1 MQDFIDESVF
11 DRFCPDTIQGD
22 FMKHSKKGSR
32 GPRLYFSHFQNR
44 ILCAFL
50 LCTLIPIFIIGGISY
65 AVSYNIAKDKILNA
79 SISADA
85 QLHTQFDNRLQ
96 QVENIADTLQ
106 YNMYNLMQADAPM
119 DTLAMLSEIRSNLYM
134 FKTSFDLAY
143 INIFLPDEHMA
154 SSESLYFFPVSK
166 LSDFQI
172 PKEVLE
178 NPGTSSVWFYQDLLS
193 VPFLVNNSYHI
204 TNSVSCCRV
213 LKHPDTD
220 SIKYAYIIYL
230 DASEFSS
237 ILQEIFQDNQITSY
251 ILTDNGKIVASNN
264 PSLLSASLDEEKLD
278 FLYNKGD
285 SLKKRAHTNYH
296 TTTLRNGW
304 LQVTEIPDS
313 YIMQNTHILI
323 KSILLTILI
332 SLPLT
337 ILVVVLISKNLT
349 RRIKTL
355 SRAMET
361 LQLDASDT
369 NMKAL
374 VPQDRA
380 PETFDEIDKLGITFE
395 KMQHSLN
402 DNLQSILEL
411 SLTEE
416 RLKYQLLQSQ
426 INPHFLYNI
435 LLSIQTCQSLGKL
448 DIANQMLTNLT
459 RFYRMTLRKSED
471 LISIRDELTI
481 AQLYLEMEKLC
492 HNDNLTWE
500 INMEDGI
507 DNFLICKFTLQPF
520 LENSIMHGLSQKTPE
535 VHISIDLSYGDDT
548 VIIVITDNGIGMAKE
563 QLLELQKTLDEKI
576 VNYEKHFGI
585 GNVNKRISNPYFGNG
600 RISVE
605 SCLYEGTS
613 ITIEFDQME
622 KYDEECNDCR

>member
-1 MQDFIDESVF
+1 
-11 DRFCPDTIQGD
+11 
-22 FMKHSKKGSR
+22 MKHSKKGSR

-119 DTLAMLSEIRSNLYM
+119 DTLAMLSEIRSNLSM

-154 SSESLYFFPVSK
+154 SSESLYFFPMSK

-264 PSLLSASLDEEKLD
+264 PSLLSASLDKEKLD

-395 KMQHSLN
+395 KN
-402 DNLQSILEL
+402 AA
-411 SLTEE
+411 
-416 RLKYQLLQSQ
+416 
-426 INPHFLYNI
+426 F
-435 LLSIQTCQSLGKL
+435 
-448 DIANQMLTNLT
+448 
-459 RFYRMTLRKSED
+459 
-471 LISIRDELTI
+471 
-481 AQLYLEMEKLC
+481 
-492 HNDNLTWE
+492 
-500 INMEDGI
+500 
-507 DNFLICKFTLQPF
+507 
-520 LENSIMHGLSQKTPE
+520 PE
-535 VHISIDLSYGDDT
+535 
-548 VIIVITDNGIGMAKE
+548 
-563 QLLELQKTLDEKI
+563 
-576 VNYEKHFGI
+576 
-585 GNVNKRISNPYFGNG
+585 
-600 RISVE
+600 
-605 SCLYEGTS
+605 
-613 ITIEFDQME
+613 
-622 KYDEECNDCR
+622 

>member
-119 DTLAMLSEIRSNLYM
+119 DTLAMFSEIRSNLSM

-143 INIFLPDEHMA
+143 INIFLPNEHMA

-213 LKHPDTD
+213 LKHPGTD

-435 LLSIQTCQSLGKL
+435 LGSI
-448 DIANQMLTNLT
+448 
-459 RFYRMTLRKSED
+459 
-471 LISIRDELTI
+471 
-481 AQLYLEMEKLC
+481 
-492 HNDNLTWE
+492 
-500 INMEDGI
+500 
-507 DNFLICKFTLQPF
+507 
-520 LENSIMHGLSQKTPE
+520 
-535 VHISIDLSYGDDT
+535 
-548 VIIVITDNGIGMAKE
+548 
-563 QLLELQKTLDEKI
+563 
-576 VNYEKHFGI
+576 
-585 GNVNKRISNPYFGNG
+585 
-600 RISVE
+600 
-605 SCLYEGTS
+605 
-613 ITIEFDQME
+613 
-622 KYDEECNDCR
+622 

>member
-1 MQDFIDESVF
+1 
-11 DRFCPDTIQGD
+11 
-22 FMKHSKKGSR
+22 MKHSKKGSR

-119 DTLAMLSEIRSNLYM
+119 DTLAMLSEIRSNLSM

-154 SSESLYFFPVSK
+154 SSESLYFFPMSK

-435 LLSIQTCQSLGKL
+435 LGSIQTCQSLGKL

-471 LISIRDELTI
+471 LKAHYGIIETYKPGVVNLEL
-481 AQLYLEMEKLC
+481 
-492 HNDNLTWE
+492 
-500 INMEDGI
+500 
-507 DNFLICKFTLQPF
+507 
-520 LENSIMHGLSQKTPE
+520 E
-535 VHISIDLSYGDDT
+535 VLKMKIIIIFIDLLMATVLFFVGRFFIKSRNTEISVLFLSGDYTGLNTEKICRVTGKRIKTWAMLFCLGGIIDFIKLGAGI
-548 VIIVITDNGIGMAKE
+548 IIVSVFFII
-563 QLLELQKTLDEKI
+563 LLVFHLVDM
-576 VNYEKHFGI
+576 
-585 GNVNKRISNPYFGNG
+585 
-600 RISVE
+600 
-605 SCLYEGTS
+605 
-613 ITIEFDQME
+613 TINRD
-622 KYDEECNDCR
+622 KYRV

>member
-1 MQDFIDESVF
+1 
-11 DRFCPDTIQGD
+11 
-22 FMKHSKKGSR
+22 MKHSKKGSR

-119 DTLAMLSEIRSNLYM
+119 DTLAMLSEIRSNLSM

-154 SSESLYFFPVSK
+154 SSESLYFFPMSK

-278 FLYNKGD
+278 FLYHAKHAYTD
-285 SLKKRAHTNYH
+285 QKYP
-296 TTTLRNGW
+296 
-304 LQVTEIPDS
+304 PD
-313 YIMQNTHILI
+313 
-323 KSILLTILI
+323 
-332 SLPLT
+332 
-337 ILVVVLISKNLT
+337 
-349 RRIKTL
+349 
-355 SRAMET
+355 
-361 LQLDASDT
+361 
-369 NMKAL
+369 
-374 VPQDRA
+374 
-380 PETFDEIDKLGITFE
+380 
-395 KMQHSLN
+395 
-402 DNLQSILEL
+402 
-411 SLTEE
+411 
-416 RLKYQLLQSQ
+416 
-426 INPHFLYNI
+426 NP
-435 LLSIQTCQSLGKL
+435 
-448 DIANQMLTNLT
+448 
-459 RFYRMTLRKSED
+459 
-471 LISIRDELTI
+471 
-481 AQLYLEMEKLC
+481 
-492 HNDNLTWE
+492 
-500 INMEDGI
+500 
-507 DNFLICKFTLQPF
+507 
-520 LENSIMHGLSQKTPE
+520 
-535 VHISIDLSYGDDT
+535 DLSSADDSGCGSDLEESYQTNQDTIQGYGNT
-548 VIIVITDNGIGMAKE
+548 TIRCIRH
-563 QLLELQKTLDEKI
+563 Q
-576 VNYEKHFGI
+576 H
-585 GNVNKRISNPYFGNG
+585 
-600 RISVE
+600 
-605 SCLYEGTS
+605 EGTGTTGS
-613 ITIEFDQME
+613 CT
-622 KYDEECNDCR
+622 

>member
-1 MQDFIDESVF
+1 
-11 DRFCPDTIQGD
+11 
-22 FMKHSKKGSR
+22 MKHSKKGSR

-213 LKHPDTD
+213 LKHPGTD

-237 ILQEIFQDNQITSY
+237 ILQEIFHDNQITSY

-426 INPHFLYNI
+426 INPHFLYNS
-435 LLSIQTCQSLGKL
+435 LSIINWMAIKSRQKEISRVTLALS
-448 DIANQMLTNLT
+448 T
-459 RFYRMTLRKSED
+459 FYRTALSKGADMVTVETC
-471 LISIRDELTI
+471 IRNIE
-481 AQLYLEMEKLC
+481 AYLEIQLIMHDNDFKVEWKIDPSVQQELVPKLALQPIVENALEHGLDVKEEGEKL
-492 HNDNLTWE
+492 LKLYFFE
-500 INMEDGI
+500 
-507 DNFLICKFTLQPF
+507 
-520 LENSIMHGLSQKTPE
+520 EN
-535 VHISIDLSYGDDT
+535 GDV
-548 VIIVITDNGIGMAKE
+548 VIRVEDNGIGMEQEQAEKLLTYQAKGYG
-563 QLLELQKTLDEKI
+563 LK
-576 VNYEKHFGI
+576 
-585 GNVNKRISNPYFGNG
+585 NVNDRMCILYGEKYAIRILSKVGK
-600 RISVE
+600 
-605 SCLYEGTS
+605 GTS
-613 ITIEFDQME
+613 VDMRIPKEV
-622 KYDEECNDCR
+622 KKDET

>member
-85 QLHTQFDNRLQ
+85 QLHTQFDNRMQ

-119 DTLAMLSEIRSNLYM
+119 DTLAMLSEIRSNLSM

-213 LKHPDTD
+213 LKHPGTD

-230 DASEFSS
+230 DASEISS

-251 ILTDNGKIVASNN
+251 ILTDNGK
-264 PSLLSASLDEEKLD
+264 SLPA
-278 FLYNKGD
+278 
-285 SLKKRAHTNYH
+285 T
-296 TTTLRNGW
+296 
-304 LQVTEIPDS
+304 
-313 YIMQNTHILI
+313 
-323 KSILLTILI
+323 ILLCFLHLLTKKNWISYTTREIL
-332 SLPLT
+332 
-337 ILVVVLISKNLT
+337 
-349 RRIKTL
+349 
-355 SRAMET
+355 
-361 LQLDASDT
+361 
-369 NMKAL
+369 
-374 VPQDRA
+374 
-380 PETFDEIDKLGITFE
+380 
-395 KMQHSLN
+395 
-402 DNLQSILEL
+402 
-411 SLTEE
+411 
-416 RLKYQLLQSQ
+416 
-426 INPHFLYNI
+426 
-435 LLSIQTCQSLGKL
+435 
-448 DIANQMLTNLT
+448 
-459 RFYRMTLRKSED
+459 
-471 LISIRDELTI
+471 
-481 AQLYLEMEKLC
+481 
-492 HNDNLTWE
+492 
-500 INMEDGI
+500 
-507 DNFLICKFTLQPF
+507 
-520 LENSIMHGLSQKTPE
+520 
-535 VHISIDLSYGDDT
+535 
-548 VIIVITDNGIGMAKE
+548 
-563 QLLELQKTLDEKI
+563 
-576 VNYEKHFGI
+576 
-585 GNVNKRISNPYFGNG
+585 
-600 RISVE
+600 
-605 SCLYEGTS
+605 
-613 ITIEFDQME
+613 
-622 KYDEECNDCR
+622 

>member
-1 MQDFIDESVF
+1 MQ
-11 DRFCPDTIQGD
+11 T
-22 FMKHSKKGSR
+22 
-32 GPRLYFSHFQNR
+32 
-44 ILCAFL
+44 
-50 LCTLIPIFIIGGISY
+50 
-65 AVSYNIAKDKILNA
+65 
-79 SISADA
+79 
-85 QLHTQFDNRLQ
+85 
-96 QVENIADTLQ
+96 
-106 YNMYNLMQADAPM
+106 DAPM
-119 DTLAMLSEIRSNLYM
+119 DTLATLSEIRSNLSM
-134 FKTSFDLAY
+134 FKTSFDLSY

-154 SSESLYFFPVSK
+154 SSENLYFFPVSK

-172 PKEVLE
+172 PKEALE

-193 VPFLVNNSYHI
+193 VPFLMNNSYRM

-213 LKHPDTD
+213 LKHPGTD
-220 SIKYAYIIYL
+220 SIKYAYIIHL

-237 ILQEIFQDNQITSY
+237 ILQESFQNNQITSY

-278 FLYNKGD
+278 FLYHKED
-285 SLKKRAHTNYH
+285 SLKKRSHTNYH

-349 RRIKTL
+349 RRIETL

-380 PETFDEIDKLGITFE
+380 PETFDEIDKLGVTFE

-411 SLTEE
+411 SLAEE

-435 LLSIQTCQSLGKL
+435 LGSIQTCQSLGKL

-459 RFYRMTLRKSED
+459 RFYRMTLRKSKD

-500 INMEDGI
+500 INMKDGI

-520 LENSIMHGLSQKTPE
+520 LENSILHGLSQKTPE

-585 GNVNKRISNPYFGNG
+585 GNVNKRISNPYLGNG

-622 KYDEECNDCR
+622 EYDEECNDCR